1 MRTRRSLLATMAAVL
16 AIFLP
21 ASLAFAQSSKDRV
34 VAALGSDVA
43 TLDPTINH
51 AIISYNARLN
61 IFDALT
67 DIGPDNN
74 PIPHFATHWEKSP
87 DAKTWTFTI
96 RTGAQIPQRRS
107 CHHRRRDLLVP
118 EDHG

>member
-1 MRTRRSLLATMAAVL
+1 MRTRRSLLATMGAVL
-16 AIFLP
+16 AIFQP

-51 AIISYNARLN
+51 AIISYNARIN

-67 DIGPDNN
+67 DIGPDND
-74 PIPHFATHWEKSP
+74 PIPRFATHWEDESRRQ
-87 DAKTWTFTI
+87 DMDFHHSD
-96 RTGAQIPQRRS
+96 RSEIPQWRS